1 MFFIKMVSHTL
12 VETQSRNTSHQ
23 DNEPHIC
30 HTSQSPRETH
40 GRITS
45 HKNAETQGLSA
56 SHKKRV
62 NQLRNTSQMSIEIH
76 QRIRVIHILK
86 PMKLVRVTV

>member
-30 HTSQSPRETH
+30 HTSQSPRET
-40 GRITS
+40 
-45 HKNAETQGLSA
+45 QGLSA

-76 QRIRVIHILK
+76 QRIRIKVKMK
-86 PMKLVRVTV
+86 PNCAI